1 MPGLVA
7 PIKGPTRSE
16 VLKILSSWFA
26 KRKLPLTL
34 SHQCS
39 PAGVIRIEED
49 KWCLRRLEMNEEKQK
64 ADYDRR
70 QAAGDT
76 YYMPEMTW
84 RFLEP
89 KELLASSESKKEFI
103 SLIKQIDWPF
113 E

>member
-1 MPGLVA
+1 VA

-16 VLKILSSWFA
+16 VLKILGGWFA

-34 SHQCS
+34 AHQGT
-39 PAGVIRIEED
+39 PAGVIRIEDD
-49 KWCLRRLEMNEEKQK
+49 KWCLRRLEMNEKKRQ

-89 KELLASSESKKEFI
+89 GELLASAESKKDFI
-103 SLIKQIDWPF
+103 SQIEKIAWPF
-113 E
+113 D

>member
-1 MPGLVA
+1 VA

-16 VLKILSSWFA
+16 VLKMLGGWFA

-34 SHQCS
+34 AHQGT
-39 PAGVIRIEED
+39 PAGVILLED
-49 KWCLRRLEMNEEKQK
+49 GKWCLRRLEMNEKKRK
-64 ADYDRR
+64 ADYDNR

-89 KELLASSESKKEFI
+89 GELLASSDNKKEFL
-103 SLIKQIDWPF
+103 SLITKMDWPF
-113 E
+113 D

>member
-7 PIKGPTRSE
+7 PFKGPTRSE
-16 VLKILSSWFA
+16 VLKLLGGWFA

-39 PAGVIRIEED
+39 PAGVIRIENG
-49 KWCLRRLEMNEEKQK
+49 KWCLRRLEMNHAKQK

-70 QAAGDT
+70 QAAGDK

-89 KELLASSESKKEFI
+89 GELLASSENKKEFL
-103 SLIKQIDWPF
+103 SLIEKLDWPF
-113 E
+113 D

>member
-7 PIKGPTRSE
+7 PFVGPTRKE
-16 VLKILSSWFA
+16 VLKILGGWFA

-34 SHQCS
+34 SHQCT
-39 PAGVIRIEED
+39 PAGVIRMEVG
-49 KWCLRRLEMNEEKQK
+49 KWCLRSLEMNEKKRK

-84 RFLEP
+84 RVLEP
-89 KELLASSESKKEFI
+89 GELLASSENKKEFL
-103 SLIKQIDWPF
+103 SLITQMDWPF

>member
-16 VLKILSSWFA
+16 VLKILGGWFA

-34 SHQCS
+34 ARHGT
-39 PAGVIRIEED
+39 PAGVVRIED
-49 KWCLRRLEMNEEKQK
+49 GKWCLRRLEMNEEKQK

-89 KELLASSESKKEFI
+89 GELLVSSESKKKFLT
-103 SLIKQIDWPF
+103 LIAQMDWLF
-113 E
+113 D